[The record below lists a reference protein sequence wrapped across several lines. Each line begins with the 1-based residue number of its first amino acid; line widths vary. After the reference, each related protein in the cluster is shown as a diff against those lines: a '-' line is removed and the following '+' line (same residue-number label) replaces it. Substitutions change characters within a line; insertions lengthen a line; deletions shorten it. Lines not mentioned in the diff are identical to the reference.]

1 MNISMKSG
9 NMTINGKTY
18 SGNNIIISNGKV
30 IVDGA
35 EQSEVLEHNIVVNV
49 TGDVQSLETTS
60 GDVQCESVSGDV
72 KTVSGDVNVRGNVA
86 GNVKTVSGDISYK
99 K

>member
-1 MNISMKSG
+1 
-9 NMTINGKTY
+9 MTINGKTY